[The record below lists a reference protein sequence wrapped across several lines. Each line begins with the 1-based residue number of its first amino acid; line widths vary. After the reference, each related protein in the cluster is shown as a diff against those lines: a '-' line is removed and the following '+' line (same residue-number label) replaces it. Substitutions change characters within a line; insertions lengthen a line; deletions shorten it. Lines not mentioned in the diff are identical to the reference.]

1 MKEDIVSHD
10 IAIKLSEKGF
20 DYKTTYSYNE
30 EQIINPLVIE
40 QYGGLSDDGYYDLT
54 KEGGGDL
61 EWDFVYI
68 YSYELVK
75 TDRIYVNR
83 NTVSAPTIYQV
94 GKWLRK
100 EYNIDIIP
108 MPLSP
113 STVLK
118 VMGGEKYALYLF
130 QNGNRIIQDTKKVCF
145 ATYEEALLNGILYI
159 IDNVL

>member
-1 MKEDIVSHD
+1 MKEDIVSHN
-10 IAIKLSEKGF
+10 IAVKLSEKGF

-40 QYGGLSDDGYYDLT
+40 QYGGLSDDGYYELT
-54 KEGGGDL
+54 KDGGGDL

-68 YSYELVK
+68 YSNELVK

-83 NTVSAPTIYQV
+83 NTVSAPTMYQV
-94 GKWLRK
+94 AKWLRT
-100 EYNIDIIP
+100 EHNIEVVP

-113 STVLK
+113 STVL
-118 VMGGEKYALYLF
+118 MGGEKYALYLF
-130 QNGNRIIQDTKKVCF
+130 KDGQRIIQNTNKVCF
-145 ATYEEALLNGILYI
+145 ITYEETLINGIKYV

>member
-1 MKEDIVSHD
+1 MKEDIVKYE
-10 IAIKLSEKGF
+10 IALKLNNKGF
-20 DYKTTYSYNE
+20 NEKTTFSYNQ

-40 QYGGLSDDGYYDLT
+40 KYGGLSDDGYYELT
-54 KEGGGDL
+54 KQGGGELD
-61 EWDFVYI
+61 WDYVYI
-68 YSYELVK
+68 YSNELVK
-75 TDRIYVNR
+75 TDRIYINR
-83 NTVSAPTIYQV
+83 NTISAPTIYQV

-118 VMGGEKYALYLF
+118 VMDGEKYALYLF

-145 ATYEEALLNGILYI
+145 VTYEEALLNGILYI
-159 IDNVL
+159 IENVI

>member
-61 EWDFVYI
+61 DWDFVYI

-94 GKWLRK
+94 AKWLRT
-100 EYNIDIIP
+100 EHNIDVIP
-108 MPLSP
+108 TPLNQ
-113 STVLK
+113 STLL
-118 VMGGEKYALYLF
+118 MGGEKYVLYLF
-130 QNGNRIIQDTKKVCF
+130 KNGQRIIQDTKKVCF
-145 ATYEEALLNGILYI
+145 ATYEETLLNGILYI
-159 IDNVL
+159 IENVL

>member
-1 MKEDIVSHD
+1 MKEDIVPHN
-10 IAIKLSEKGF
+10 IAVKLSEKGF

-40 QYGGLSDDGYYDLT
+40 QYGGLSDDGYYELT

-68 YSYELVK
+68 YSHELVK

-94 GKWLRK
+94 AKWLRT
-100 EYNIDIIP
+100 EHNIDIVP
-108 MPLSP
+108 TPLNK
-113 STVLK
+113 STLL
-118 VMGGEKYALYLF
+118 MGGKKYVLYLF
-130 QNGNRIIQDTKKVCF
+130 KDGERIIQNTNKVCF
-145 ATYEEALLNGILYI
+145 ITYEETLINGIQYV

>member
-94 GKWLRK
+94 AKWLRT
-100 EYNIDIIP
+100 EHNIEVVP

-113 STVLK
+113 STVL
-118 VMGGEKYALYLF
+118 MGGEKYVLYLF
-130 QNGNRIIQDTKKVCF
+130 KDGQRIIQNTNKVCF
-145 ATYEEALLNGILYI
+145 ITYEETLINGIKYVIENIL
-159 IDNVL
+159 

>member
-40 QYGGLSDDGYYDLT
+40 KYGNLSDDGYYDLT
-54 KEGGGDL
+54 TEGGGELD
-61 EWDFVYI
+61 WDYVYI
-68 YSYELVK
+68 YSNELVK
-75 TDRIYVNR
+75 TDRIYVKR
-83 NTVSAPTIYQV
+83 NTISAPTIYQV

-118 VMGGEKYALYLF
+118 VKGGEKYALYLF

-145 ATYEEALLNGILYI
+145 VTYEEALLNGILYI
-159 IDNVL
+159 IENVI

>member
-94 GKWLRK
+94 AKWLRT
-100 EYNIDIIP
+100 ERNIDVVP

-113 STVLK
+113 STVL
-118 VMGGEKYALYLF
+118 MGGEKYVLYLF
-130 QNGNRIIQDTKKVCF
+130 KDGQRIIQNTNKVCF
-145 ATYEEALLNGILYI
+145 ITYEETLINGIKYV

>member
-94 GKWLRK
+94 AKWLRT
-100 EYNIDIIP
+100 EHNIEVVP

-113 STVLK
+113 STVL
-118 VMGGEKYALYLF
+118 MDGAKYTLYLF
-130 QNGNRIIQDTKKVCF
+130 KDNQRVIQNMKKNCF
-145 ATYEEALLNGILYI
+145 LTYEETLLEGIKYVIENIL
-159 IDNVL
+159 

>member
-94 GKWLRK
+94 AKWLRT
-100 EYNIDIIP
+100 EHNIEVVP

-113 STVLK
+113 STVL
-118 VMGGEKYALYLF
+118 MGNEKYVLYLF
-130 QNGNRIIQDTKKVCF
+130 KDGQRIIQNTNKVCF
-145 ATYEEALLNGILYI
+145 ITYEETLINGIKYVIENIL
-159 IDNVL
+159 